1 MLTRSS
7 MWSCPRWHLW
17 LLVACSVCCAAQSAT
32 VYLCCPRDQGVEP
45 DRTCVDVNREWLP
58 ALYWAENNT
67 LVEPGRQPDDLQ
79 FVTRF
84 PECNDTMYLPERPDI
99 VVEVGKGSLFV
110 NEEVFSWQNYCI
122 SPKGMFVC
130 VGDDHP
136 FREKNME
143 KWVRK
148 CCLTDAMY
156 SETQGKCVAVNDTN
170 KMKFMSE
177 DIFILSGFPQCES
190 QLYVVAGKLDEDFS
204 LNTNGT
210 LRSKSRQSV
219 ANYCVEHLYEQPDA
233 NASASVFM
241 CAPANSGS
249 DRGDIRFTIY
259 PLGQFLSIFF
269 LSVTLV
275 SSCMLPSSYH
285 ALHWKCQTH
294 YVACL
299 LVGQFLLAVA
309 QLGGDS
315 IKHSGICV
323 GIGEL
328 RLV

>member
-1 MLTRSS
+1 
-7 MWSCPRWHLW
+7 MWLWPLW
-17 LLVACSVCCAAQSAT
+17 LLVACLVSVQSAT
-32 VYLCCPRDQGVEP
+32 VYLCCPRGQGVEP
-45 DRTCVDVNREWLP
+45 DRSCVDVNREWLP
-58 ALYWAENNT
+58 VLYWAENST

-84 PECNDTMYLPERPDI
+84 PECNDTIYLPERPDI

-110 NEEVFSWQNYCI
+110 NEEVFDWQNYCI

-136 FREKNME
+136 FRKKKME

-177 DIFILSGFPQCES
+177 DTFILSGFPQCDS
-190 QLYVVAGKLDEDFS
+190 RLYVVAGKLDEEYS
-204 LNTNGT
+204 LNANGT

-233 NASASVFM
+233 KASVFM
-241 CAPANSGS
+241 CAPPASGS
-249 DRGDIRFTIY
+249 DRDDIRFTIY

-328 RLV
+328 GLCFEGSGLEI